1 MHFASDPARTFIHVF
16 YDEIWI
22 LELSPD
28 NFFSSSSRVLI
39 LPTLIL
45 LFTRS
50 RRMKSYL
57 YGRKEDF
64 TLRISQIFVELLCLH
79 FTIYHGYI
87 SLLLPCLSY
96 VWWKMVSCSHPPRR
110 LSLASDSVCEQK
122 RHLFWLSFHA
132 RIAVELLIIP
142 EDNSFIPMAGW
153 EQKKQQSSRRNSEA
167 RKKGSRS
174 WKICGDSEGVS
185 NSFVFHYRPAPSRAS
200 VVNVRNGLQMRRG
213 MMSSDI
219 FIIPNEWS
227 WTAVAEEL
235 EWLEVWISL
244 DFVFSFSCSSLLPLN

>member
-1 MHFASDPARTFIHVF
+1 MKYGF
-16 YDEIWI
+16 
-22 LELSPD
+22 LSSRQTT
-28 NFFSSSSRVLI
+28 FFSSLPPVWVLI

-45 LFTRS
+45 LFTGS

-57 YGRKEDF
+57 YEKKEDF
-64 TLRISQIFVELLCLH
+64 ALRISQIFVELLCLH
-79 FTIYHGYI
+79 PTIYHGYN

-96 VWWKMVSCSHPPRR
+96 VWWKMVFFGSHPPGR
-110 LSLASDSVCEQK
+110 LSLASDLVCEQK

-142 EDNSFIPMAGW
+142 KDNSFIPMAGR
-153 EQKKQQSSRRNSEA
+153 EQKKQQSSKRNSEA

-185 NSFVFHYRPAPSRAS
+185 NSFVFHYRPALSRAS
-200 VVNVRNGLQMRRG
+200 VVNARNGLQMRRG

-219 FIIPNEWS
+219 YIIPNEWS
-227 WTAVAEEL
+227 WTVRWQSNSNDWKFESL
-235 EWLEVWISL
+235 WISYS
-244 DFVFSFSCSSLLPLN
+244 VFHALRCRPWIN